1 MTPEIIYTVGQ
12 QAMIVAVKL
21 TGPVLLP
28 ALVVGLIVAMFQ
40 AATQINESTLTFVPK
55 IVVIGLVLL
64 LFGPTMLQQ
73 FLDYF
78 QDLIK
83 EIPVLIG

>member
-1 MTPEIIYTVGQ
+1 
-12 QAMIVAVKL
+12 MIVAVKL
-21 TGPVLLP
+21 TVPLLLP